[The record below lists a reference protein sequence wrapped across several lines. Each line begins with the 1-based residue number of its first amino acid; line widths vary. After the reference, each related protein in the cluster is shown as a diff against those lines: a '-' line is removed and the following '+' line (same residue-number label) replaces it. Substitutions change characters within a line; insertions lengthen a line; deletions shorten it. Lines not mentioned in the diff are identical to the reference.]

1 MMQLTLDEND
11 KEVSLT
17 FAKGLAVIRAFDG
30 KERSI
35 SMTEIADRAGLNRA
49 VTRRLV
55 RTLEQLG
62 YVSFDRGRYELTP
75 RVLGL
80 AKGFLEGRGIPQIV
94 QPTLRKA
101 SDEIGESV
109 SFSMLDGNET
119 VYIAHSF
126 APARFTLNMVTVGS
140 RVPLLPTAVGRA
152 ILAFL
157 DDDQKNEIVKGS
169 QPSPHT
175 DRTETDPE
183 KLLAILAGVKI
194 KGYSYAESEY
204 VKGVSS
210 LAAPVLGAS
219 TKVIGAVSII
229 FPEGRYPADEIT
241 QRLVPALQR
250 CAGDIGLT
258 F

>member
-1 MMQLTLDEND
+1 MQPTLDEND

-35 SMTEIADRAGLNRA
+35 SMTEIAERAGLNRA

-62 YVSFDRGRYELTP
+62 YISFDRGRYELTP

-152 ILAFL
+152 ILAYL
-157 DDDQKNEIVKGS
+157 DEEQQNEIIRGS
-169 QPSPHT
+169 QLSPHT
-175 DRTETDPE
+175 DKTETDPE
-183 KLLAILAGVKI
+183 KLLAILADIKA

-219 TKVIGAVSII
+219 AKVTGAVSII
-229 FPEGRYPADEIT
+229 FPEGRYALDEII
-241 QRLVPALQR
+241 QRLVPVLER
-250 CAGDIGLT
+250 CAGDISLT